1 MDLSKFVDRL
11 EPLEDNSSM
20 TGTTSKYYGNVEE
33 TIEEELSDHSAEDDK
48 KSKLSHSSQS
58 SKRQKKFLPFSE
70 SSFSFYNIRNNK
82 NRRAHSSICH
92 LESEAIAEEL
102 EEYDLYNPSETE

>member
-48 KSKLSHSSQS
+48 KSKLSHSS
-58 SKRQKKFLPFSE
+58 
-70 SSFSFYNIRNNK
+70 
-82 NRRAHSSICH
+82 
-92 LESEAIAEEL
+92 
-102 EEYDLYNPSETE
+102 